1 MVCWVAATPT
11 VRVSVTPI
19 IATRLHTAEAT
30 ARRRNALCLRPMA
43 SFAPVSGM
51 RKPATTEATAGI
63 RNTNAC
69 AMIIQLLWLI
79 DHARATKAVWPIGK
93 PCACRI
99 CMTPVRCWMKRITI
113 TARTAAVNEART
125 AVERSVRKMAATII
139 DMARPSAKP
148 SARNSMSE
156 VKIGSPGSTQMVSCR
171 ITSGSA

>member
-1 MVCWVAATPT
+1 M
-11 VRVSVTPI
+11 TPI
-19 IATRLHTAEAT
+19 MATRLQTAEAT

-63 RNTNAC
+63 RNTNAW
-69 AMIIQLLWLI
+69 AMIIQSLWLI
-79 DHARATKAVWPIGK
+79 DQARATNPVWPIGK
-93 PCACRI
+93 PRACRI
-99 CMTPVRCWMKRITI
+99 CMTPVRCRTNRIAS
-113 TARTAAVNEART
+113 TASTAAVNEART
-125 AVERSVRKMAATII
+125 AVERIVRKIAATMI

-148 SARNSMSE
+148 SARSNMSD